1 MVEIVKM
8 EEVRG
13 AVMKYYGTS
22 VRILGHKLPTN
33 FEIEYSKTIADASV
47 RMEKIIKNISKNTA
61 SKIRK
66 KSSTKTDMQDSDY
79 EEHILVEIV
88 NRAMT
93 KVFENNG
100 SALSQKQ

>member
-1 MVEIVKM
+1 MQ
-8 EEVRG
+8 EVRG

-22 VRILGHKLPTN
+22 VRLLGHKLPPN
-33 FEIEYSKTIADASV
+33 FEIEYSKAIADTSV
-47 RMEKIIKNISKNTA
+47 RMEKIIKNIAQNAAAKM
-61 SKIRK
+61 RK
-66 KSSTKTDMQDSDY
+66 KCSTKIVTPDSNY

-100 SALSQKQ
+100 SNISQKQ